1 MIENGDFSLSGGE
14 SQVQSE
20 LANQIV
26 ELSLSR
32 LEELEA
38 CHRRALKE
46 LYVRQNSKPV
56 LAAVDDAHE
65 TSEDSELENFEMKHR
80 IDAHMDSLPRRSS
93 STGGVVP
100 KIRFHSITKTNSAK
114 FLEVSHSRDYVH
126 LVDLSNNETT
136 LGGQNSVATNPADAD
151 ISGYNFYAWKLK
163 MEKRPL
169 RKLAEQPR
177 KALGTREWRLVD
189 EETRQKQLYERI
201 EALKDAGVSSLY
213 QFRRFTCPARPKA
226 HWDYLL
232 GEAKWLQA
240 DFRQESRWKRHI
252 FAQLAKEC
260 AQRVSSRNRLS
271 SAEFSEPTVVV
282 NDINSTYWAVLPT
295 PAAPT
300 SPLTPSQSSAEAL
313 DLNEDSDTF
322 QFGIPKAD
330 DQVID
335 EVSTLPITKTL
346 QTPVF
351 WKPTSLMA
359 LNNKKADLS
368 PVWLLNTRVRSKG
381 VVILPLELQ
390 DVLVKDNKK
399 EKFIPEPYAHRRYV
413 ATQQRPRASTSAQV
427 EQKLA
432 ADSGTATNNSVIHIP
447 EWSAHEDDIL
457 FILVKHYGH
466 SWSFISQALRYFQ
479 LRGGASQPF
488 YWSPWQCFYRYSELL
503 QPSKNVA
510 SSSQP
515 AGGDNS
521 AGGTSPVTPHVV
533 REPFLQKMRTIEQ
546 RKRKRFMAVFELVG
560 RLSKRRDALYQK
572 QRPKKPNSYTGNA
585 HQQLEILL
593 KEKTEYRTPTELI
606 YLREQDERRAKLQSL
621 GQREQ
626 VLAALRQSHGFVAGA
641 NGGGVA
647 ASSHNKAPAK
657 RTSDAVMSSAAAA
670 AQARTPVIASGTS
683 GVPVGGFKNPNLAS
697 VVGQQNNMPLVNQLG
712 ASIGSLKM
720 SPKASSSAQAVKTS
734 QNGALAYN
742 SSSPKAPALFSGA
755 QLASSKTI
763 AGKSQ
768 QQQQQQQQQR
778 MEFNQRMMWIQQIR
792 QAVAS
797 GRMTPAQAAAMEQQL
812 QQQAHLHAG
821 DKGAK

>member
-1 MIENGDFSLSGGE
+1 M
-14 SQVQSE
+14 
-20 LANQIV
+20 
-26 ELSLSR
+26 
-32 LEELEA
+32 
-38 CHRRALKE
+38 
-46 LYVRQNSKPV
+46 
-56 LAAVDDAHE
+56 
-65 TSEDSELENFEMKHR
+65 
-80 IDAHMDSLPRRSS
+80 
-93 STGGVVP
+93 
-100 KIRFHSITKTNSAK
+100 
-114 FLEVSHSRDYVH
+114 
-126 LVDLSNNETT
+126 
-136 LGGQNSVATNPADAD
+136 
-151 ISGYNFYAWKLK
+151 
-163 MEKRPL
+163 
-169 RKLAEQPR
+169 
-177 KALGTREWRLVD
+177 
-189 EETRQKQLYERI
+189 
-201 EALKDAGVSSLY
+201 
-213 QFRRFTCPARPKA
+213 
-226 HWDYLL
+226 
-232 GEAKWLQA
+232 
-240 DFRQESRWKRHI
+240 
-252 FAQLAKEC
+252 
-260 AQRVSSRNRLS
+260 
-271 SAEFSEPTVVV
+271 
-282 NDINSTYWAVLPT
+282 
-295 PAAPT
+295 
-300 SPLTPSQSSAEAL
+300 
-313 DLNEDSDTF
+313 
-322 QFGIPKAD
+322 
-330 DQVID
+330 
-335 EVSTLPITKTL
+335 
-346 QTPVF
+346 
-351 WKPTSLMA
+351 
-359 LNNKKADLS
+359 
-368 PVWLLNTRVRSKG
+368 
-381 VVILPLELQ
+381 
-390 DVLVKDNKK
+390 
-399 EKFIPEPYAHRRYV
+399 
-413 ATQQRPRASTSAQV
+413 
-427 EQKLA
+427 
-432 ADSGTATNNSVIHIP
+432 
-447 EWSAHEDDIL
+447 
-457 FILVKHYGH
+457 
-466 SWSFISQALRYFQ
+466 
-479 LRGGASQPF
+479 
-488 YWSPWQCFYRYSELL
+488 
-503 QPSKNVA
+503 
-510 SSSQP
+510 
-515 AGGDNS
+515 
-521 AGGTSPVTPHVV
+521 TPHVV